1 MSLKQ
6 FEQLSPRE
14 QEVLLAMMRG
24 KMARDIC
31 KQSYVSL
38 PTVRSQIHS
47 ILSKLGVSSQLAAV
61 VLAYQNGWPADQDRL
76 SEDGVT
82 SISETSRARSLI
94 RAEESASGFG

>member
-1 MSLKQ
+1 MGRGVMSLKQ
-6 FEQLSPRE
+6 FERLSPRE

-24 KMARDIC
+24 KMAREIC

-61 VLAYQNGWPADQDRL
+61 ALAYQSGWPPDKDRL
-76 SEDGVT
+76 WEDNVT
-82 SISETSRARSLI
+82 SISESPDSRSLKL
-94 RAEESASGFG
+94 SG

>member
-31 KQSYVSL
+31 KQYYVSL

-61 VLAYQNGWPADQDRL
+61 ALAYQSGWPPDKDRL
-76 SEDGVT
+76 SEDSVR
-82 SISETSRARSLI
+82 SISEIPISGSL
-94 RAEESASGFG
+94 EFSG

>member
-24 KMARDIC
+24 RMARDIC
-31 KQSYVSL
+31 KQYYVSL
-38 PTVRSQIHS
+38 ATVRSQIHS

-61 VLAYQNGWPADQDRL
+61 ALAYQSGWPEDKDRL
-76 SEDGVT
+76 SEDSVS
-82 SISETSRARSLI
+82 SISGAPISGSLKF
-94 RAEESASGFG
+94 SG